1 MASTSFLEADASSV
15 IKHIAESQT
24 EITHLTPLEISA
36 SVSVWH
42 MMQNKNTGGHPT
54 AGIFAYCYA
63 DADYIMPPIPPAGI
77 AGAASFSG
85 RSTIAHSVVRNI
97 PATDAA
103 FSRATRDTLVGSIT
117 PASNMFTYSSVRAL

>member
-63 DADYIMPPIPPAGI
+63 DAARLHH
-77 AGAASFSG
+77 A
-85 RSTIAHSVVRNI
+85 AHSTGRHCRGCCRLRNLG
-97 PATDAA
+97 D
-103 FSRATRDTLVGSIT
+103 G
-117 PASNMFTYSSVRAL
+117 ALGREEHAGNRSGILKSHA